1 MLTIDPLGA
10 GGREAG
16 ATTGASLPGNL
27 SPPSATQAYQGTAVI
42 MTSQLSQWRLSCHND
57 VTDVT
62 ETSQMSQ

>member
-27 SPPSATQAYQGTAVI
+27 SPPSATQAYQGTVVTMA
-42 MTSQLSQWRLSCHND
+42 SQLSQ
-57 VTDVT
+57 
-62 ETSQMSQ
+62 